1 MRVMNNKVINP
12 LLPDLY
18 RIKKMTR
25 ETYDTFTMEFNKV
38 NGEMPP
44 SFKAG
49 QFNMLYVFGVGEIP
63 MSISSDPHKSKTLL
77 HTTRAVG
84 TVSKAMGKLK
94 RGDQL
99 GVRGPFGNPWPLD
112 EAHGSDIVI
121 VAGGIGLA
129 PLRSAIY
136 EILSKRRNYGN
147 VALLY
152 GTRSPE
158 DVIYSTE
165 IEKWESEFDV
175 HVTVDHA
182 IGNWNGHV
190 GVVTTLIPKATFD
203 PSNTTA
209 MICGPEIMM
218 RYSAMELED
227 LGVRAEKICVSME
240 RNMKCAIGF
249 CGRCQ
254 FGPNFICKDGPVLP
268 YSRVKALLG
277 IWEI

>member
-1 MRVMNNKVINP
+1 MNNNVINSM
-12 LLPDLY
+12 LPDFY
-18 RIKKMTR
+18 RIKKMNR
-25 ETYDTFTMEFNKV
+25 ETYDTFTMELSKA
-38 NGEMPP
+38 NGEMLP

-99 GVRGPFGNPWPLD
+99 GVRGPFGSPWPLD
-112 EAHGSDIVI
+112 DSMESDIVI
-121 VAGGIGLA
+121 IAGGIGLA

-136 EILSKRRNYGN
+136 EIFSKRQNYGN
-147 VALLY
+147 IALLY

-158 DVIYSTE
+158 DVIYSPE
-165 IEKWESEFDV
+165 IEKWESEFDIDI

-203 PSNTTA
+203 PPNTMA

-218 RYSAMELED
+218 RYSAMGLEN
-227 LGVRAEKICVSME
+227 LGVKAEKIFVSME

>member
-1 MRVMNNKVINP
+1 
-12 LLPDLY
+12 
-18 RIKKMTR
+18 MTR
-25 ETYDTFTMEFNKV
+25 ETYDTFTMELNKV
-38 NGEMPP
+38 NGKIPP
-44 SFKAG
+44 LFKAG
-49 QFNMLYVFGVGEIP
+49 QFNMLYAFGVGEIP
-63 MSISSDPHKSKTLL
+63 ISISSNPHKSKTLL
-77 HTTRAVG
+77 HTTRVVG

-99 GVRGPFGNPWPLD
+99 GVRGPYGSPWPLD

-152 GTRSPE
+152 GTRGPE

-227 LGVRAEKICVSME
+227 LGVRAEKIFVSME